1 MNKTLL
7 ATSLALALVSAGQVM
22 GQNLYAG
29 GGLAYTNGTSDTVSA
44 GSGSSSLTVPLLS
57 AIFGQRFASAN
68 AFWGWETNAD
78 FGFGVGTKGSITD
91 AGCAGSAS
99 GSYLCEQDA
108 TARFVGY
115 LGTTVGNGIGVFGSV
130 GVGGLHGQFST
141 SPSVSDSGYIFGWTA
156 GVGISHGLFNGME
169 MRGELIYDKFGNP
182 DQPKGFKSEYT
193 GTTLRVSVVR
203 KF

>member
-7 ATSLALALVSAGQVM
+7 ATSLALALVSAGQVL
-22 GQNLYAG
+22 GQNLYVG
-29 GGLAYTNGTSDTVSA
+29 GGLAYTNGTSDNVSA
-44 GSGSSSLTVPLLS
+44 GSGSSQLSAPLLS
-57 AIFGQRFASAN
+57 AIFGQRFTGSH

-78 FGFGVGTKGSITD
+78 IGFGVGTKGSVTD
-91 AGCAGSAS
+91 AGCADSSS
-99 GSYLCEQDA
+99 GSYLCEQDV
-108 TARFVGY
+108 TMRLVGY
-115 LGTTVGNGIGVFGSV
+115 LGTTLGNGIGVFGSV
-130 GVGGLHGQFST
+130 GVGGLRGQFST
-141 SPSVSDSGYIFGWTA
+141 SPSASDTGSVYGWTA

-182 DQPKGFKSEYT
+182 DQPEGFRSEYV